1 MSKLLLALAIVF
13 GAEGVLQWFFY
24 RSRAVSHAAW
34 TNSDFVVFGAP
45 LVVGFAAAACILFL
59 SLHRV
64 SPVKRMLVTLGA
76 SAAGA
81 AVSSFAGMIVGFN
94 LYGT

>member
-1 MSKLLLALAIVF
+1 MSKLLVTLPVVF
-13 GAEGVLQWFFY
+13 GAEAVLQWFFC

-34 TNSDFVVFGAP
+34 TDSDFVVFIVP
-45 LVVGFAAAACILFL
+45 LVVGFAVAACVLFL

-64 SPVKRMLVTLGA
+64 SLLKRVLVTLGA
-76 SAAGA
+76 SAGGA
-81 AVSSFAGMIVGFN
+81 AVSSIAGMVIAFN